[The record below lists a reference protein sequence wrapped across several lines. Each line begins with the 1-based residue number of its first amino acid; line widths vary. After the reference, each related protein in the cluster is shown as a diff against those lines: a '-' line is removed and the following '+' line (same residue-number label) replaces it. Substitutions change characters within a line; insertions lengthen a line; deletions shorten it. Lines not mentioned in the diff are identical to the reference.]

1 MGVSPESQSHFAE
14 GECCAPKQE
23 SDQFRPGCIG
33 SGRRG
38 TVIYSNIYIYVP
50 GYQMEESTSWEPWS
64 HRTAEPRKA
73 AEPGDGGIR
82 CG

>member
-1 MGVSPESQSHFAE
+1 MDVSPESQSHFAE

-23 SDQFRPGCIG
+23 SDQFRPGCVG

-50 GYQMEESTSWEPWS
+50 G
-64 HRTAEPRKA
+64 
-73 AEPGDGGIR
+73 
-82 CG
+82 